1 MKLYIISN
9 QIKSEIK
16 TISEKINNIFPNIS
30 FEEYIVIPLMN
41 NLIMLRYRNND
52 INSIDKSKLS
62 MREIKIREIASP
74 NFLANFIGEDYSH
87 FGLKIHNLRKT
98 LIKCNKELEDI
109 KNKIVPNYYAKLQED
124 ISEIQKVFNDNIN
137 IWELQVQDSKVDVF
151 YFSNNT
157 SLQCKNNRN
166 LEFTP
171 VKYDES
177 YKGLIKAELHA
188 IKDNNSLLKILLH
201 YQD

>member
-1 MKLYIISN
+1 MKLYILSSEL
-9 QIKSEIK
+9 KSEIK
-16 TISEKINNIFPNIS
+16 TITEKINKIFSNIS

-52 INSIDKSKLS
+52 LNSLNKSQLS

-74 NFLANFIGEDYSH
+74 NFLTNFIGEDYSR

-98 LIKCNKELEDI
+98 LIKCTNELEDI
-109 KNKIVPNYYAKLQED
+109 KNEIVPNYYTKLQED
-124 ISEIQKVFNDNIN
+124 ISEIKKVFNDNMD
-137 IWELQVQDSKVDVF
+137 IWELQVHDNKVDVL

-157 SLQCKNNRN
+157 SSNQMNDGD
-166 LEFTP
+166 LEFTS

-177 YKGLIKAELHA
+177 YKGIIKAESHA
-188 IKDNNSLLKILLH
+188 IKENKSLLEILLR
-201 YQD
+201 YQE